1 MRELKIYDQS
11 MGVGNYTSVPTILL
25 KGKWYK
31 WLEEAGLHIGEY
43 VSVEI
48 NGDKILLTKTTTP
61 EAKTRNESIEEKI
74 DGLSKSQ
81 LKELN
86 AYLDGMKGEGTK

>member
-1 MRELKIYDQS
+1 MRKLKIYDQS
-11 MGVGNYTSVPTILL
+11 MGGGNCTSVPIILL
-25 KGKWYK
+25 KGK

-48 NGDKILLTKTTTP
+48 NGDKILLTKTTP
-61 EAKTRNESIEEKI
+61 PKSKTRKESIEEKI
-74 DGLSKSQ
+74 NGLSKSQ

-86 AYLDGMKGEGTK
+86 AYLDGMKGEGAKR

>member
-1 MRELKIYDQS
+1 MRKLKIYDQS
-11 MGVGNYTSVPTILL
+11 MGGGNYTYAPTILL
-25 KGKWYK
+25 KGK

-48 NGDKILLTKTTTP
+48 NGGKILLTKTTPP
-61 EAKTRNESIEEKI
+61 ETKTRKQSIEEKI
-74 DGLSKSQ
+74 NGSSKSQ

-86 AYLDGMKGEGTK
+86 AYLDGMKGEGTKR

>member
-1 MRELKIYDQS
+1 MRKLKTYDQS
-11 MGVGNYTSVPTILL
+11 MGGGNYTSVPTILL
-25 KGKWYK
+25 KGK

-48 NGDKILLTKTTTP
+48 NGDEILLTKTP
-61 EAKTRNESIEEKI
+61 PPKAKTRKESIEEKI
-74 DGLSKSQ
+74 NGLSKSQ

-86 AYLDGMKGEGTK
+86 AYLDGMKGEGTKR